1 MGKDIIMEN
10 IERLSK
16 ELSELTI
23 LEAAELVQ
31 CLEKKWGIKAQE
43 LAVSDQKPNT
53 EPKRE
58 EKETFDVIL
67 KSIGPK
73 KIQIIK
79 AVREITALGLKEA
92 KQLVDQSPKEIK
104 KDVIKSE
111 ASDIKEKLEALGAVV

>member
-1 MGKDIIMEN
+1 MEN

-43 LAVSDQKPNT
+43 LAISDQKSNT
-53 EPKRE
+53 EVKNE
-58 EKETFDVIL
+58 EKEKFDVIL

-104 KDVIKSE
+104 KDVNKSE
-111 ASDIKEKLEALGAVV
+111 ASDIKEKLEALGAAIELK

>member
-1 MGKDIIMEN
+1 MEN

-111 ASDIKEKLEALGAVV
+111 ASDIKEKLEALGAAVELK